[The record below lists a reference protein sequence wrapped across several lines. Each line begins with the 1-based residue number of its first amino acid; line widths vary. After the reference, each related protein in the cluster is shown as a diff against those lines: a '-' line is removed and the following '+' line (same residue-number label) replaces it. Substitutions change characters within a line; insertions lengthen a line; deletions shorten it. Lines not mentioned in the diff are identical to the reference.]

1 MKEFLTL
8 SLGVILLFFYSC
20 KFELKE
26 NRTLSNADAQKQI
39 ASMLDSFHAAAARAD
54 YNRYF
59 SFFSQDASFIGTD
72 ATEHWTKDRFAVWA
86 KPYFDRGKAW
96 SFTSIERH
104 IYVDSAM
111 QWAWF
116 DELLRTQMKIC
127 RGSGVVVWDGQNWKI
142 RQYVLSMTI
151 PNSKTNQVT
160 QLKTDE
166 EDSLMNRI
174 SLTK

>member
-20 KFELKE
+20 KFEIKE

-72 ATEHWTKDRFAVWA
+72 ATEQWTKDRFAVWA

-104 IYVDSAM
+104 IYIDSAM

-127 RGSGVVVWDGQNWKI
+127 RGSGGGGLGWPKLENPSVRSVDDD
-142 RQYVLSMTI
+142 
-151 PNSKTNQVT
+151 T
-160 QLKTDE
+160 QFENKSSDTTKVCGRRFIDE
-166 EDSLMNRI
+166 
-174 SLTK
+174 